1 MRRRTRTNL
10 FLLAMVV
17 LLGLAVFAE
26 MRRERALQRDPL
38 TTMDPERIRSLAVA
52 CQGCTARRFE
62 KVDGHWMM
70 REPESKPADDKVIER
85 LTYIVRAPVR
95 YRRPASELDAAKLG
109 LEPPVATLEVDGTEL
124 KFGTTDAIHNDRYVE
139 VGGTIALVPD
149 RFSALLF
156 ASPESESA
164 APSPNP

>member
-38 TTMDPERIRSLAVA
+38 TTMDPERIRSLAVT

-70 REPESKPADDKVIER
+70 REPKEQPANDVAVTR
-85 LTYIVRAPVR
+85 LAAIVRAPVR
-95 YRRPASELDAAKLG
+95 YRRPADEMDATKLG
-109 LEPPVATLEVDGTEL
+109 LEPPIATLTVDDTVL
-124 KFGTTDAIHNDRYVE
+124 KFGTTDAIHNDRYVQA
-139 VGGTIALVPD
+139 GATIALVPD

-164 APSPNP
+164 TPSPNP

>member
-10 FLLAMVV
+10 FLLAMVA
-17 LLGLAVFAE
+17 LLGFAVFAE
-26 MRRERALQRDPL
+26 MRRERALARDPL
-38 TTMDPERIRSLAVA
+38 TTLDPDAIRSLAVS

-62 KVDGHWMM
+62 KQNGHWMM
-70 REPESKPADDKVIER
+70 REPESKPADDKVVER

-109 LEPPVATLEVDGTEL
+109 LDPPAATLEVDGTVL

-156 ASPESESA
+156 ASPESEST
-164 APSPNP
+164 APSPNQ

>member
-1 MRRRTRTNL
+1 MRRRVRTNL
-10 FLLAMVV
+10 LMLAIVA

-26 MRRERALQRDPL
+26 MRRERALERDPL
-38 TTMDPERIRSLAVA
+38 TTMDPDAIRSLAVS

-70 REPESKPADDKVIER
+70 REPESKPADDKVVER

-109 LEPPVATLEVDGTEL
+109 LDPPAATLEVDGTVL

-156 ASPESESA
+156 ATPESESA
-164 APSPNP
+164 QPPKP

>member
-10 FLLAMVV
+10 FLFAMVV
-17 LLGLAVFAE
+17 LLGVGVVAE
-26 MRRERALQRDPL
+26 LRRERALERDPL
-38 TTMDPERIRSLAVA
+38 TTIDPASIRSLAVT

-62 KVDGHWMM
+62 KEGGHWMM
-70 REPESKPADDKVIER
+70 REPESKPTDDKMVER

-95 YRRPASELDAAKLG
+95 YRRPASELDASKLG
-109 LEPPVATLEVDGTEL
+109 LEPPAATLEVDGTVL

-139 VGGTIALVPD
+139 VDGTIALVPD

-156 ASPESESA
+156 ATPESDA
-164 APSPNP
+164 ATPPPNP